1 MCRIELIDDFNILFR
16 IDLMDGDW
24 LNVVDEFYELMKELI
39 NENKIKELE
48 GWVF

>member
-24 LNVVDEFYELMKELI
+24 LNVVHEFYELMKELI

-48 GWVF
+48 DWVF